1 MLKPQDIAVLLKL
14 MTLPERHAPYGRL
27 AADLEMSPS
36 EVHAAL
42 KRAIRSRLAR
52 KHGDFVRP
60 IPANLREFLV
70 HGLSYAFPAE
80 LGGLTRGVLTSYAAS
95 PLKARIRAGDEPPP
109 VWPDP
114 EGAAKGMAFSPL
126 YKNASRAARKDAKL
140 HELLALVDAL
150 RGGRARERELAIGE
164 LDERLGTG

>member
-1 MLKPQDIAVLLKL
+1 MNQQTQTAHEVKIKKL
-14 MTLPERHAPYGRL
+14 PGSRVEIKAIVS
-27 AADLEMSPS
+27 AADFDKTRS
-36 EVHAAL
+36 EAV
-42 KRAIRSRLAR
+42 
-52 KHGDFVRP
+52 
-60 IPANLREFLV
+60 
-70 HGLSYAFPAE
+70 
-80 LGGLTRGVLTSYAAS
+80 
-95 PLKARIRAGDEPPP
+95 PP

-126 YKNASRAARKDAKL
+126 YKNASRAARKDAKF